1 MADRIS
7 TYRVARLALHIPV
20 QQGSAAP
27 WSLVAIGTRRGVP
40 HASILVD
47 GRVPCPAHN
56 PTTEE
61 ILEAMD
67 AAIRQAMI

>member
-1 MADRIS
+1 MDRIS

-20 QQGSAAP
+20 QAGSLAP
-27 WSLVAIGTRRGVP
+27 FSVVAIGTRRGVP

-47 GRVPCPAHN
+47 GRVACPPHN

-67 AAIRQAMI
+67 AAIRQCMI